1 MPGKWIV
8 EKIAEK
14 MTEKITEKIAERSI
28 SMKNRIV
35 TIVSMIFW
43 AAVCLGGCGNTELEE
58 RNFPLAAAVTLT
70 KENYQMAFGFE
81 QLKDVADEKSE
92 KENTSV
98 LLAEG
103 KDCMELFLHADGEN
117 PGEMD
122 YNHLKALI
130 LNRSL
135 LENEKRL
142 GAFLGYLEEENLFSR
157 NTLLFVTEDEPD
169 QVMEMDTVLKE
180 PVGTYLNE
188 RIASDERF
196 KDSEAVT
203 LGSLFRIWENE
214 NENLWIPY
222 INCAEDKM
230 ILEKYYLMQGR
241 MAAGKVDRET
251 GELALLSEQKM
262 KSYSISLEDAESVT
276 LSNLCCSYAFTEQ
289 NGQVTETVTIKADGK
304 YQGNRELLQKTKHRD
319 EKLEDLHTDSQDE
332 NALLEVEAE
341 IEQTLEEK
349 MDAMT
354 EKLQQNQN
362 ADGTNSYYKLGAYAR
377 DIYLQYQK
385 DWSSYRKNLTVEYH
399 WDVTLVTSP

>member
-1 MPGKWIV
+1 
-8 EKIAEK
+8 
-14 MTEKITEKIAERSI
+14 
-28 SMKNRIV
+28 MKNRIV
-35 TIVSMIFW
+35 TIVSVIFL
-43 AAVCLGGCGNTELEE
+43 AVLCLGGCGNTELEE

-135 LENEKRL
+135 LEDEKRL

-319 EKLEDLHTDSQDE
+319 EKLEDFHTDSQDE

-377 DIYLQYQK
+377 DIYLQFQK
-385 DWSSYRKNLTVEYH
+385 DWSGYRKNLTVEYH

>member
-1 MPGKWIV
+1 
-8 EKIAEK
+8 
-14 MTEKITEKIAERSI
+14 
-28 SMKNRIV
+28 MKNRIV
-35 TIVSMIFW
+35 TIVSVIFL
-43 AAVCLGGCGNTELEE
+43 AVLCLGGCGNTELEE

-135 LENEKRL
+135 LEDEKRL

>member
-1 MPGKWIV
+1 
-8 EKIAEK
+8 
-14 MTEKITEKIAERSI
+14 
-28 SMKNRIV
+28 MKNRIV
-35 TIVSMIFW
+35 TIVSMIYL
-43 AAVCLGGCGNTELEE
+43 AVLCLGGCGNTELEE

-135 LENEKRL
+135 LEDEKRL

-341 IEQTLEEK
+341 IEQTLKEK

-377 DIYLQYQK
+377 DIYLQFQK
-385 DWSSYRKNLTVEYH
+385 DWSGYRKNLTVEYH

>member
-1 MPGKWIV
+1 
-8 EKIAEK
+8 
-14 MTEKITEKIAERSI
+14 
-28 SMKNRIV
+28 MKNRIV
-35 TIVSMIFW
+35 TIVSMIFL
-43 AAVCLGGCGNTELEE
+43 AVLCLGGCGYTELEE

-135 LENEKRL
+135 LEDEKRL

-304 YQGNRELLQKTKHRD
+304 YQGNRELLQKTKQRD

-377 DIYLQYQK
+377 DIYLQFQK
-385 DWSSYRKNLTVEYH
+385 DWSGYRKNLTVEYH

>member
-1 MPGKWIV
+1 
-8 EKIAEK
+8 
-14 MTEKITEKIAERSI
+14 
-28 SMKNRIV
+28 MKNRIV

-43 AAVCLGGCGNTELEE
+43 AVLCLGGCGNTELEE

-81 QLKDVADEKSE
+81 QLKNVADEKSE

-135 LENEKRL
+135 LEDEKRL

-377 DIYLQYQK
+377 DIYLQFQK
-385 DWSSYRKNLTVEYH
+385 DWSGYRKNLTVEYH

>member
-1 MPGKWIV
+1 
-8 EKIAEK
+8 
-14 MTEKITEKIAERSI
+14 
-28 SMKNRIV
+28 MKNRIV
-35 TIVSMIFW
+35 TIVSMIFL
-43 AAVCLGGCGNTELEE
+43 AVLCLGGCGNTELEE

-135 LENEKRL
+135 LEDEKRL

-157 NTLLFVTEDEPD
+157 NTLLFVTEDGPD

-377 DIYLQYQK
+377 DIYLQFQK
-385 DWSSYRKNLTVEYH
+385 DWSGYRKNLTVEYH

>member
-14 MTEKITEKIAERSI
+14 IAERSS

-43 AAVCLGGCGNTELEE
+43 AAVCFGGCGNTELEE
-58 RNFPLAAAVTLT
+58 RNFPLAAVLTLT

-81 QLKDVADEKSE
+81 QLKNVADEKSE

-98 LLAEG
+98 LLTEG

-135 LENEKRL
+135 LENEKQL

-241 MAAGKVDRET
+241 TAAGKVDRET

-377 DIYLQYQK
+377 DIYLQFQK
-385 DWSSYRKNLTVEYH
+385 DWSGYRKNLTVEYH

>member
-1 MPGKWIV
+1 MV
-8 EKIAEK
+8 
-14 MTEKITEKIAERSI
+14 ERSS

-35 TIVSMIFW
+35 TIVSMIFL
-43 AAVCLGGCGNTELEE
+43 VVLCFGGCGNTELEE

-135 LENEKRL
+135 LEDEKRL

-377 DIYLQYQK
+377 DIYLQFQK
-385 DWSSYRKNLTVEYH
+385 DWSGYRKNLTVEYH

>member
-1 MPGKWIV
+1 
-8 EKIAEK
+8 
-14 MTEKITEKIAERSI
+14 
-28 SMKNRIV
+28 MKNRIMA
-35 TIVSMIFW
+35 IVSLIFL
-43 AAVCLGGCGNTELEE
+43 AVLCLGGCGNTELEE

-130 LNRSL
+130 LDRSL
-135 LENEKRL
+135 LEDEKRL
-142 GAFLGYLEEENLFSR
+142 GEFLGYLEEENLFSR

-241 MAAGKVDRET
+241 TAAGKVDRET

-276 LSNLCCSYAFTEQ
+276 LGNLCCSYAFAEQ
-289 NGQVTETVTIKADGK
+289 NGQVTETVIIKADGK

>member
-1 MPGKWIV
+1 MPGKGIV

-14 MTEKITEKIAERSI
+14 IAEKIVKRSS
-28 SMKNRIV
+28 SMKTRIMA
-35 TIVSMIFW
+35 IVSLIFL
-43 AAVCLGGCGNTELEE
+43 AVLCLGGCGNTELEE

-98 LLAEG
+98 LLAGG

-135 LENEKRL
+135 LEDEKRL
-142 GAFLGYLEEENLFSR
+142 GEFLGYLEEENLFSR

-276 LSNLCCSYAFTEQ
+276 LSNLCCSYAFAEQ

>member
-1 MPGKWIV
+1 
-8 EKIAEK
+8 
-14 MTEKITEKIAERSI
+14 
-28 SMKNRIV
+28 MKNRIV
-35 TIVSMIFW
+35 TIVSMIYL
-43 AAVCLGGCGNTELEE
+43 AVLCLGGCGNTELEE

-81 QLKDVADEKSE
+81 QLKNVADEKSE

-98 LLAEG
+98 LMAEG

-135 LENEKRL
+135 LEDEKRL

-304 YQGNRELLQKTKHRD
+304 YQGNRELLQKTKYRD

-377 DIYLQYQK
+377 DIYLQFQK
-385 DWSSYRKNLTVEYH
+385 DWNGYRKNLTVEYH

>member
-1 MPGKWIV
+1 
-8 EKIAEK
+8 
-14 MTEKITEKIAERSI
+14 
-28 SMKNRIV
+28 MKTRIV
-35 TIVSMIFW
+35 TIVSMIFL
-43 AAVCLGGCGNTELEE
+43 AVLCLGGCGNTELEE

>member
-1 MPGKWIV
+1 
-8 EKIAEK
+8 
-14 MTEKITEKIAERSI
+14 
-28 SMKNRIV
+28 MKNRIV
-35 TIVSMIFW
+35 TIVSVIFL
-43 AAVCLGGCGNTELEE
+43 AVLCLGGCGNTELEE

-135 LENEKRL
+135 LEDEKRL

-377 DIYLQYQK
+377 DIYLQFQK
-385 DWSSYRKNLTVEYH
+385 DWSGYRKNLTVEYH

>member
-1 MPGKWIV
+1 
-8 EKIAEK
+8 
-14 MTEKITEKIAERSI
+14 
-28 SMKNRIV
+28 MKNRIV
-35 TIVSMIFW
+35 TIVSMIFL
-43 AAVCLGGCGNTELEE
+43 AVLCFGGCGNTELEE

-130 LNRSL
+130 LNRSI
-135 LENEKRL
+135 LEDEKRL

-203 LGSLFRIWENE
+203 LGSLFRIWE
-214 NENLWIPY
+214 
-222 INCAEDKM
+222 M
-230 ILEKYYLMQGR
+230 R
-241 MAAGKVDRET
+241 
-251 GELALLSEQKM
+251 
-262 KSYSISLEDAESVT
+262 
-276 LSNLCCSYAFTEQ
+276 
-289 NGQVTETVTIKADGK
+289 
-304 YQGNRELLQKTKHRD
+304 TK
-319 EKLEDLHTDSQDE
+319 
-332 NALLEVEAE
+332 
-341 IEQTLEEK
+341 IC
-349 MDAMT
+349 
-354 EKLQQNQN
+354 
-362 ADGTNSYYKLGAYAR
+362 GFP
-377 DIYLQYQK
+377 I
-385 DWSSYRKNLTVEYH
+385 LTVQKIK
-399 WDVTLVTSP
+399 

>member
-1 MPGKWIV
+1 
-8 EKIAEK
+8 
-14 MTEKITEKIAERSI
+14 
-28 SMKNRIV
+28 MKNRIV
-35 TIVSMIFW
+35 TIVSMIFL
-43 AAVCLGGCGNTELEE
+43 AVLCLGGCGNTELEE

-135 LENEKRL
+135 LEDEKRL

-196 KDSEAVT
+196 KDSEAVA

-377 DIYLQYQK
+377 DIYLQFQK
-385 DWSSYRKNLTVEYH
+385 DWSGYRKNLTVEYH

>member
-1 MPGKWIV
+1 
-8 EKIAEK
+8 
-14 MTEKITEKIAERSI
+14 
-28 SMKNRIV
+28 MKNRIV
-35 TIVSMIFW
+35 TIVSMIFL
-43 AAVCLGGCGNTELEE
+43 AVLCLGGCGNTELEE

-135 LENEKRL
+135 LEDEKRL

-157 NTLLFVTEDEPD
+157 NTLLFVTEYEPD

-377 DIYLQYQK
+377 DIYLQFQK
-385 DWSSYRKNLTVEYH
+385 DWSGYRKNLTVEYH

>member
-1 MPGKWIV
+1 
-8 EKIAEK
+8 
-14 MTEKITEKIAERSI
+14 
-28 SMKNRIV
+28 MKNRIV
-35 TIVSMIFW
+35 TIVSMIYL
-43 AAVCLGGCGNTELEE
+43 AVLCLGGCGNTELEE

-81 QLKDVADEKSE
+81 QLKNVADEKSE

-241 MAAGKVDRET
+241 TAAGKVDRET

>member
-1 MPGKWIV
+1 
-8 EKIAEK
+8 
-14 MTEKITEKIAERSI
+14 
-28 SMKNRIV
+28 MKNRIMA
-35 TIVSMIFW
+35 IVSMIFL
-43 AAVCLGGCGNTELEE
+43 AVLCLGGCGNTELEE

-98 LLAEG
+98 LLAGG

-135 LENEKRL
+135 LEDEKRL
-142 GAFLGYLEEENLFSR
+142 GEFLGYLEEENLFSR

-230 ILEKYYLMQGR
+230 TLEKYYLMQGR

-276 LSNLCCSYAFTEQ
+276 LSNLCCSYAFMEQ

-319 EKLEDLHTDSQDE
+319 EKLEDLHTDSQDG

>member
-1 MPGKWIV
+1 
-8 EKIAEK
+8 
-14 MTEKITEKIAERSI
+14 
-28 SMKNRIV
+28 MKNRIV
-35 TIVSMIFW
+35 TIVSMIFL
-43 AAVCLGGCGNTELEE
+43 AVLCLGGCGNTELEE

-135 LENEKRL
+135 LENEKQL

-169 QVMEMDTVLKE
+169 QVMKMDTVLKE

-241 MAAGKVDRET
+241 TAAGKVDRET

>member
-1 MPGKWIV
+1 
-8 EKIAEK
+8 
-14 MTEKITEKIAERSI
+14 
-28 SMKNRIV
+28 MKNRIV
-35 TIVSMIFW
+35 TIVSMIYL
-43 AAVCLGGCGNTELEE
+43 AVLCLGGCGNTELEE

-135 LENEKRL
+135 LEDEKRL

-332 NALLEVEAE
+332 NALMEVEAE

-377 DIYLQYQK
+377 DIYLQFQK
-385 DWSSYRKNLTVEYH
+385 DWSGYRKNLTVEYH

>member
-1 MPGKWIV
+1 
-8 EKIAEK
+8 
-14 MTEKITEKIAERSI
+14 
-28 SMKNRIV
+28 MKNRIV
-35 TIVSMIFW
+35 TIVSMIFL
-43 AAVCLGGCGNTELEE
+43 AVLCLGGCGNTELEE

-130 LNRSL
+130 LNRSI
-135 LENEKRL
+135 LEDEKRL

-188 RIASDERF
+188 RIASDEHF

-377 DIYLQYQK
+377 DIYLQFQK
-385 DWSSYRKNLTVEYH
+385 DWSGYRKNLTVEYH

>member
-1 MPGKWIV
+1 
-8 EKIAEK
+8 
-14 MTEKITEKIAERSI
+14 
-28 SMKNRIV
+28 MKSRIV
-35 TIVSMIFW
+35 TIVSMIFL
-43 AAVCLGGCGNTELEE
+43 AVLCLGGCGNTELEE

-135 LENEKRL
+135 LEDEKRL

-241 MAAGKVDRET
+241 TPAGKVDRET

-385 DWSSYRKNLTVEYH
+385 DWSSYQKNLTVEYH

>member
-1 MPGKWIV
+1 
-8 EKIAEK
+8 
-14 MTEKITEKIAERSI
+14 
-28 SMKNRIV
+28 MKNRIV
-35 TIVSMIFW
+35 TIVSVIFL
-43 AAVCLGGCGNTELEE
+43 AVLCLGGCGNTELEE
-58 RNFPLAAAVTLT
+58 RIFPLAAAVTLT

-135 LENEKRL
+135 LEDEKRL

-230 ILEKYYLMQGR
+230 TLEKYYLMQGR

-276 LSNLCCSYAFTEQ
+276 LSNLCCSYAFMEQ

-319 EKLEDLHTDSQDE
+319 EKLEDLHTDSQDG

-377 DIYLQYQK
+377 DIYLQFQK
-385 DWSSYRKNLTVEYH
+385 DWSGYRKNLTVEYH

>member
-1 MPGKWIV
+1 
-8 EKIAEK
+8 
-14 MTEKITEKIAERSI
+14 
-28 SMKNRIV
+28 MKNRIV
-35 TIVSMIFW
+35 TIVSMIFL
-43 AAVCLGGCGNTELEE
+43 AVLCLGGCGNTELEE
-58 RNFPLAAAVTLT
+58 RNFPLAAALTLT

-135 LENEKRL
+135 LEDEKRL

-241 MAAGKVDRET
+241 TAAGKVDRET

>member
-1 MPGKWIV
+1 
-8 EKIAEK
+8 
-14 MTEKITEKIAERSI
+14 
-28 SMKNRIV
+28 MKNRIV
-35 TIVSMIFW
+35 TIVSMIFL
-43 AAVCLGGCGNTELEE
+43 AALCFGGCGNTELEE

-130 LNRSL
+130 LNRSI
-135 LENEKRL
+135 LEDEKRL

-341 IEQTLEEK
+341 IEQILEEK

-377 DIYLQYQK
+377 DIYLQFQK
-385 DWSSYRKNLTVEYH
+385 DWSGYRKNLTVEYH

>member
-1 MPGKWIV
+1 
-8 EKIAEK
+8 
-14 MTEKITEKIAERSI
+14 
-28 SMKNRIV
+28 MKNRIV
-35 TIVSMIFW
+35 TIVSMIYL
-43 AAVCLGGCGNTELEE
+43 AVLCLGGCGNTELEE

-130 LNRSL
+130 LNRSI
-135 LENEKRL
+135 LEDEKRL

-332 NALLEVEAE
+332 NALLEVETE

>member
-1 MPGKWIV
+1 
-8 EKIAEK
+8 
-14 MTEKITEKIAERSI
+14 
-28 SMKNRIV
+28 MKNRIV
-35 TIVSMIFW
+35 TIVSMIFL
-43 AAVCLGGCGNTELEE
+43 AVLCLGGCGNTELEE

-103 KDCMELFLHADGEN
+103 KDSMELFLHADGEN

-135 LENEKRL
+135 LEDEKRL

-304 YQGNRELLQKTKHRD
+304 YQGNRERLQKTKHRD

-332 NALLEVEAE
+332 NALMEVEAE

-377 DIYLQYQK
+377 DIYLQFQK
-385 DWSSYRKNLTVEYH
+385 DWSGYRKNLTVEYH

>member
-1 MPGKWIV
+1 
-8 EKIAEK
+8 
-14 MTEKITEKIAERSI
+14 
-28 SMKNRIV
+28 MKTRIV
-35 TIVSMIFW
+35 TIVSMIFL
-43 AAVCLGGCGNTELEE
+43 AVLCLGGCGNTELEE

-81 QLKDVADEKSE
+81 QLKNVADEKSE

-135 LENEKRL
+135 LENEKQL

>member
-1 MPGKWIV
+1 
-8 EKIAEK
+8 
-14 MTEKITEKIAERSI
+14 
-28 SMKNRIV
+28 MKNRIV
-35 TIVSMIFW
+35 TIVSMIFL
-43 AAVCLGGCGNTELEE
+43 AVLCLGGCGNTELEE

-130 LNRSL
+130 LNRSI
-135 LENEKRL
+135 LEDEKRL

-188 RIASDERF
+188 RIASDEHF

-289 NGQVTETVTIKADGK
+289 NGQVMETVTIKADGK

-332 NALLEVEAE
+332 NALLEVETE

-354 EKLQQNQN
+354 EKLQQSQN

-377 DIYLQYQK
+377 DIYLQFQK
-385 DWSSYRKNLTVEYH
+385 DWSGYRKNLTVEYH

>member
-1 MPGKWIV
+1 
-8 EKIAEK
+8 
-14 MTEKITEKIAERSI
+14 
-28 SMKNRIV
+28 MKNRIV
-35 TIVSMIFW
+35 TIVSMIFL
-43 AAVCLGGCGNTELEE
+43 VVLCFGGCGNTELEE

-135 LENEKRL
+135 LEDEKRL

-230 ILEKYYLMQGR
+230 TLEKYYLMQGR

-377 DIYLQYQK
+377 DIYLQFQK
-385 DWSSYRKNLTVEYH
+385 DWSGYRKNLTVEYH

>member
-14 MTEKITEKIAERSI
+14 IAERSS

-43 AAVCLGGCGNTELEE
+43 AAVCFGGCGNTELEE
-58 RNFPLAAAVTLT
+58 RNFPLAAALTLT

-135 LENEKRL
+135 LENEKQL

-241 MAAGKVDRET
+241 TAAGKVDRET

-319 EKLEDLHTDSQDE
+319 ERLEDHQTKSQDE
-332 NALLEVEAE
+332 NALLEEEAE
-341 IEQTLEEK
+341 IEQTLVEK

>member
-1 MPGKWIV
+1 
-8 EKIAEK
+8 
-14 MTEKITEKIAERSI
+14 
-28 SMKNRIV
+28 MKNRIV
-35 TIVSMIFW
+35 TIVSMIFL
-43 AAVCLGGCGNTELEE
+43 AVLCLGGCGNTELEE

-81 QLKDVADEKSE
+81 QLKNVADEKSE

-188 RIASDERF
+188 RIASDEHF

-276 LSNLCCSYAFTEQ
+276 LSNLCCSYAFAEQ

-319 EKLEDLHTDSQDE
+319 EKLEDLHTDSQDG

>member
-1 MPGKWIV
+1 
-8 EKIAEK
+8 
-14 MTEKITEKIAERSI
+14 
-28 SMKNRIV
+28 MKNRIV
-35 TIVSMIFW
+35 TIVSMIFL
-43 AAVCLGGCGNTELEE
+43 AVLCLGGCGNTELEE

-135 LENEKRL
+135 LEDEKRL

>member
-1 MPGKWIV
+1 
-8 EKIAEK
+8 
-14 MTEKITEKIAERSI
+14 
-28 SMKNRIV
+28 MKNRIV
-35 TIVSMIFW
+35 TIVSMIYL
-43 AAVCLGGCGNTELEE
+43 AVLCLGGCGNTELEE

-135 LENEKRL
+135 LEDEKRL

-157 NTLLFVTEDEPD
+157 NTLLFVTEDEPN

-304 YQGNRELLQKTKHRD
+304 YQGNRELLQKTKQRD

-354 EKLQQNQN
+354 EKLQQSQN

-377 DIYLQYQK
+377 DIYLQFQK
-385 DWSSYRKNLTVEYH
+385 DWSGYRKNLTVEYH

>member
-14 MTEKITEKIAERSI
+14 IAERSS
-28 SMKNRIV
+28 SMKTRIV
-35 TIVSMIFW
+35 TIVSMIFL
-43 AAVCLGGCGNTELEE
+43 AVLCLGGCGNTELEE

-135 LENEKRL
+135 LENEKQL

-332 NALLEVEAE
+332 NALLEVETE

>member
-1 MPGKWIV
+1 
-8 EKIAEK
+8 
-14 MTEKITEKIAERSI
+14 
-28 SMKNRIV
+28 MKNRIV
-35 TIVSMIFW
+35 TIVSMIFL
-43 AAVCLGGCGNTELEE
+43 AVLCLGGCGNTELEE

-92 KENTSV
+92 KENTSL

-135 LENEKRL
+135 LEDEKRL

-377 DIYLQYQK
+377 DIYLQFQK
-385 DWSSYRKNLTVEYH
+385 DWSGYRKNLTVEYH

>member
-1 MPGKWIV
+1 
-8 EKIAEK
+8 
-14 MTEKITEKIAERSI
+14 
-28 SMKNRIV
+28 
-35 TIVSMIFW
+35 
-43 AAVCLGGCGNTELEE
+43 
-58 RNFPLAAAVTLT
+58 
-70 KENYQMAFGFE
+70 MAFGFE

-135 LENEKRL
+135 LEDEKRL

-354 EKLQQNQN
+354 EKLQQSQN

-377 DIYLQYQK
+377 DIYLQFQK
-385 DWSSYRKNLTVEYH
+385 DWSGYRKNLTVEYH

>member
-1 MPGKWIV
+1 MPGKGIV
-8 EKIAEK
+8 KKIAEK
-14 MTEKITEKIAERSI
+14 MAEKIAEEIAERSS

-35 TIVSMIFW
+35 TIVSMIYL
-43 AAVCLGGCGNTELEE
+43 AVLCLGGCGNTELEE

-135 LENEKRL
+135 LEDEKRL

-304 YQGNRELLQKTKHRD
+304 YQGNRELLQKTKYRD

-377 DIYLQYQK
+377 DIYLQFQK
-385 DWSSYRKNLTVEYH
+385 DWSGYRKNLTVEYH